1 MKKIIFSIL
10 ALLLIAGSGSCQ
22 EKIDTEK
29 EKESIKA
36 LIEEELAAYVDRDF
50 SRVEATWVHEST
62 SRDYNM
68 TSTGVV
74 KRIGWSVIAKSD
86 KEHIE
91 DEDLW
96 DDTENYNGEH
106 SNFDIVVYG
115 NTALAFHQTKFF
127 GKYLGEEFTRGQERI
142 VHLVKVE
149 GEWKIDFLGMYTLP
163 PEEVEEAEE
172 DPDVED

>member
-1 MKKIIFSIL
+1 MRKLIYSIL
-10 ALLLIAGSGSCQ
+10 ALLLIAGSSSCQ
-22 EKIDTEK
+22 RKIDIEK
-29 EKESIKA
+29 EKEAIKA
-36 LIEEELAAYVDRDF
+36 VIEEELAAYVDRDF

-62 SRDYNM
+62 SRDYYM
-68 TSTGVV
+68 SSTGVV

-91 DEDLW
+91 NKDLW
-96 DDTENYNGEH
+96 DDMENYNGEH

-127 GKYLGEEFTRGQERI
+127 VGEEFTNGQERI

-149 GEWKIDFLGMYTLP
+149 GEWKIDFLGMYIFP
-163 PEEVEEAEE
+163 PEEVEEAE
-172 DPDVED
+172 D

>member
-22 EKIDTEK
+22 EKIDIEK
-29 EKESIKA
+29 EKEAIKA
-36 LIEEELAAYVDRDF
+36 VIEEELAAYVDRDF

-62 SRDYNM
+62 SRDYFM
-68 TSTGVV
+68 TSTGIF
-74 KRIGWSVIAKSD
+74 KRIGWSVIAKAD

-91 DEDLW
+91 DEDYW
-96 DDTENYNGEH
+96 DDRENYNGEH

-127 GKYLGEEFTRGQERI
+127 VGEEFTNGQERI

-149 GEWKIDFLGMYTLP
+149 GEWKIDFLGMYIFP
-163 PEEVEEAEE
+163 PEEVEEAE
-172 DPDVED
+172 D